1 MIGNSI
7 AGFLGTGVAPAA
19 PNSYESIAT
28 VTVGSGGTSSISFS
42 SIPSTYTHLQIRAFV
57 KAGSGGGSDGQA
69 MIRVGNGSVDTAS
82 NYSYHSVYGTGATAS
97 ANNSGTGQNAWYP
110 YAIPDNST
118 SAFAVWVVDILDYA
132 NTNKYKTIR
141 ALAGF
146 DTNNGG
152 SCEVNLSSANWRSTS
167 AINIITWA
175 PSPASWV
182 QYSHF
187 ALYGI
192 KGV

>member
-1 MIGNSI
+1 MSPI
-7 AGFLGTGVAPAA
+7 LGIWASQNYPRVTTA
-19 PNSYESIAT
+19 YESIAT
-28 VTVGSGGTSSISFS
+28 TTVGSGGTSSISFS

-82 NYSYHSVYGTGATAS
+82 NYSYHSVYGTGASAA

-110 YAIPDNST
+110 YAIPDSST
-118 SAFAVWVVDILDYA
+118 TSVFAAWVVDILDYA

-146 DTNNGG
+146 DTNNTG